1 MLPRENRLKKEKD
14 IKRALAGKIAAGGAA
29 LSLRAAATDLPA
41 VRFCFVVSKR
51 VSKKAPAR
59 NLVKRRLRA
68 AAAILMPRVVSGFD
82 CAIIARPGA
91 AGKDYREL
99 AAEMEKI
106 LGKSRLLAPPSSP
119 KKF

>member
-14 IKRALAGKIAAGGAA
+14 IKRALAGKIAGGGVA

-41 VRFCFVVSKR
+41 VPFLFRGVQAGL
-51 VSKKAPAR
+51 KKAPAR

>member
-1 MLPRENRLKKEKD
+1 MLPPENRLKKEKE

-29 LSLRAAATDLPA
+29 LFLRAAATDLPA
-41 VRFCFVVSKR
+41 ARFCFVVSKR

-68 AAAILMPRVVSGFD
+68 AAAALMGRITPGFD
-82 CAIIARPGA
+82 CAVIARPGA
-91 AGKDYREL
+91 EKKTYREL

-106 LGKSRLLAPPSSP
+106 LAKSRLLAPQSL
-119 KKF
+119 

>member
-1 MLPRENRLKKEKD
+1 MLPLENRLKKEKD

-29 LSLRAAATDLPA
+29 LSLRAAANDLPA
-41 VRFCFVVSKR
+41 ARFCFVVSKR

-68 AAAILMPRVVSGFD
+68 AAAVLMGRIAPGFD
-82 CAIIARPGA
+82 CAVIARPGA
-91 AGKDYREL
+91 EKKTYREL

-106 LGKSRLLAPPSSP
+106 LAKSRLLSP
-119 KKF
+119 QSV